1 LGVEIRGTVCPCRML
16 DFFHFTTHSLFPVS
30 RLFLP
35 RKITFLTQSLSLLIQ
50 IHPVTHSLES
60 RLCTRSAPTTNIM
73 HLFNTILFCSALVAA
88 APRVLSNTNSINQ
101 LTRRTALLNETLP
114 RMSNDEAKAFV
125 GKECWADGRVKW
137 PVNDL
142 PPPSVNKDSQQLS
155 VFDSPATTPGS
166 LTVHNYCNYDI
177 HYRHEGQ
184 DNVLHA
190 NGVLSAGTSYIAPV
204 SGLGQ
209 VWKGS
214 KTADMGKVVL
224 AEYSVQANNDIWYNL
239 SLVKCLG
246 VGKDGQYTTDTSA
259 CAGHEAGLQFGNQGF
274 KSFQCAPG
282 LWCDDQAYLY
292 DVSHLHLR

>member
-1 LGVEIRGTVCPCRML
+1 MPLSDVGFLSLHHTLLVSSFTS
-16 DFFHFTTHSLFPVS
+16 FFASQNHIPYSVIEFTHSNPS
-30 RLFLP
+30 SH
-35 RKITFLTQSLSLLIQ
+35 TFVGVKTLYTFRTAT
-50 IHPVTHSLES
+50 HPP
-60 RLCTRSAPTTNIM
+60 SAPTTNIM